1 MTSAEL
7 PRRHQDT
14 IAREVLRMYMQHPY
28 PSYSAAERRAI
39 FPAELSRYRYLGLE
53 PFLPNA
59 RIIDVGC
66 GTGHRVMPMAQ
77 HFGVS
82 EYVGFDH
89 SSQSLEV
96 ARALAAQ
103 LGFRRV
109 TLAEGDLFSLPFP
122 DASFDVVVS
131 QGVLHHTSD
140 PLRGFR
146 ELVRVCK
153 PGGFVAI
160 YLYNK
165 FNHWRHNLQKTR
177 VSRLG
182 GNDFERRFQIAYGL
196 YGTRPLSQMSPA
208 DIAGFYDQ
216 YCHPHKSD
224 HTVGETLAWFEDEG
238 FEYWG
243 SYPPLGFKDF
253 LGMAQF
259 RGDLARDYPGYHTRI
274 AEAIVGIAMMAPR
287 VAAPTPPFRYPTAWH
302 RFVWQLVYAIQ
313 GSGGKYSGGPALCGR
328 KALR

>member
-1 MTSAEL
+1 
-7 PRRHQDT
+7 
-14 IAREVLRMYMQHPY
+14 MYLQHPY
-28 PSYSAAERRAI
+28 PSYTAAERRAI
-39 FPAELSRYRYLGLE
+39 FPAELARYRYLGLDA
-53 PFLPNA
+53 FLPDA
-59 RIIDVGC
+59 RVIDVGC

-77 HFGVS
+77 HFGVR

-89 SSQSLEV
+89 SATSLNV
-96 ARALAAQ
+96 ARALAAE
-103 LGFRRV
+103 LKFANA
-109 TLAEGDLFSLPFP
+109 TLAEGDLFALPYP
-122 DASFDVVVS
+122 DDSFDVVIS

-165 FNHWRHNLQKTR
+165 FNHWRHNLQKQR
-177 VSRLG
+177 VDRLAG
-182 GNDFERRFQIAYGL
+182 GDVERRFDVAYEL
-196 YGTRPLSQMSPA
+196 YGTKPLPDMTPA
-208 DIAGFYDQ
+208 EVAGFYDQ

-224 HTVGETLAWFEDEG
+224 HTVGETLAWFEAEG

-243 SYPPLGFKDF
+243 SYPPLNFKDF

-259 RGDLARDYPGYHTRI
+259 RGRLASDYPGYHTRI
-274 AEAIVGIAMMAPR
+274 AAAIVRLAMMAPR
-287 VAAPTPPFRYPTAWH
+287 VEVRTPPFPYPTVFH
-302 RFVWQLVYAIQ
+302 RFLWQLIYAIQ

-328 KALR
+328 KVHR